1 MLKTVGNVLIIS
13 GILMVIFG
21 IILKLS
27 GKLKWIG
34 KLPGD
39 IVIHKGNF
47 TFYFPLVTC
56 LLASLILS
64 LLVYL
69 ILKFVLKN

>member
-1 MLKTVGNVLIIS
+1 MKTLGNVLIVS
-13 GILMVIFG
+13 GILIVILG

-47 TFYFPLVTC
+47 TFYFPLMTC
-56 LLASLILS
+56 LLVSLVLS
-64 LLVYL
+64 LLLYL
-69 ILKFVLKN
+69 IFKFVLKN

>member
-1 MLKTVGNVLIIS
+1 MLKTLGNVLIIT

-27 GKLKWIG
+27 GKFKWIG

-39 IVIHKGNF
+39 IVIQKGNF
-47 TFYFPLVTC
+47 TFHFPLMTC

-64 LLVYL
+64 LLLYL
-69 ILKFVLKN
+69 IFKFVVKN

>member
-1 MLKTVGNVLIIS
+1 MLKTLGNVLIVS
-13 GILMVIFG
+13 GILIVILG

-27 GKLKWIG
+27 GKFKWIG

-39 IVIHKGNF
+39 IVIQKGNF

-64 LLVYL
+64 LLLYL
-69 ILKFVLKN
+69 IFKFILKN